1 MNVKEEMRFK
11 ILMCFLQFSEENRKI
26 TKMAQSLGLEK

>member
-1 MNVKEEMRFK
+1 MVSIKEEMRFK

-26 TKMAQSLGLEK
+26 TKMAQS